1 MEFLKSKQ
9 FNTSKEVVEWVNKK
23 GVKVLSITESQ
34 YCFKLFYKKNR

>member
-23 GVKVLSITESQ
+23 GVKVL
-34 YCFKLFYKKNR
+34 KKNR